1 VIAPSRSFFS
11 PFLLFSFSPPLVS
24 NGISGKILGAV
35 LLWLVLLG
43 IGAAAYKFVF
53 APKKKLVAVQQT
65 GSAQAHETE
74 ITIALDSFS
83 GYCVFRSDAFRR
95 ELDAQSIGLNLV
107 DDQANYAERLKTL
120 RNGDTPFAVFT
131 IDALLTASARLG
143 ETPGTIVMVIDESNG
158 ADAMVAYKQG
168 VPNLNALD
176 KADARFVVTRDSP
189 SETLARVVMASFRLP
204 QLPESPWIDAQG
216 AEDVLRQFQSASPNE
231 PRAFVL
237 WEPHVSRAL
246 ETPGAHVLID
256 SSKFKSKIVDV
267 LVVQRAFLLENES
280 LVRKVVEAYRR
291 AAYELERQPGGMAKA
306 VRDDAELQRA
316 PLSDAQAKQL
326 AAKILWKNTQE
337 NYAHFGVI
345 DGNSSHGLQPLDE
358 IIRGIVAVLEKTG
371 AVEGDPTAGQPHQW
385 YYDKLL
391 RAMHD
396 EHFHPGLIAGGD
408 EEQLRGQRAA
418 EELTE
423 QQWNGLTEV
432 GTLEV
437 EPLVF
442 ARGTSQ
448 LTAQSKLILDRLAET
463 LKSFPSYYVIVRG
476 NARREGDPAAN
487 KQLAEARAKEA
498 AAHLLNIGIE
508 PTRVRALGSE
518 PTPAGG
524 EAQTVRFVLGQRPF

>member
-1 VIAPSRSFFS
+1 
-11 PFLLFSFSPPLVS
+11 VS
-24 NGISGKILGAV
+24 NGISGKLLGAV
-35 LLWLVLLG
+35 VLWLVLLG
-43 IGAAAYKFVF
+43 IGVAVYKFVF
-53 APKKKLVAVQQT
+53 APRKQAVVVEQSGSQQNY
-65 GSAQAHETE
+65 ETE
-74 ITIALDSFS
+74 ITVALDSFS

-95 ELDAQSIGLNLV
+95 ELNAQGIGLNIV
-107 DDQANYAERLKTL
+107 DDQANYGERIKTL
-120 RNGDTPFAVFT
+120 RDGDTPFAVFT
-131 IDALLTASARLG
+131 IDALLTASARMG
-143 ETPGTIVMVIDESNG
+143 ETPGTIVMIVDESNG

-176 KADARFVVTRDSP
+176 KPDARFVVTRDSP

-204 QLPESPWIDAQG
+204 QMPESPWIDAQG
-216 AEDVLRQFQSASPNE
+216 GEDALAKLQAGSPNE
-231 PRAFVL
+231 PRAYVM

-246 ETPGAHVLID
+246 ETPGTHVLID

-267 LVVQRAFLLENES
+267 LVVQRAFLLANEP
-280 LVRKVVEAYRR
+280 LVRKVLEAYRR

-306 VRDDAELQRA
+306 VRDDAQLQGA
-316 PLSDAQAKQL
+316 PLSETQAKQL

-345 DGNSSHGLQPLDE
+345 DGNSTYGLQPLDE

-371 AVEGDPTAGQPHQW
+371 AVESDPTSGQPHQW

-408 EEQLRGQRAA
+408 EEQIRGHRTA
-418 EELTE
+418 EELSE
-423 QQWNGLTEV
+423 AQWNGLTEI

-448 LTAQSKLILDRLAET
+448 LTPQSKLILDRLAET

-498 AAHLLNIGIE
+498 ASHLLNTGVE
-508 PTRVRALGSE
+508 PTRIRALGSE
-518 PTPAGG
+518 PTPTGG

>member
-1 VIAPSRSFFS
+1 VSQGFGGK
-11 PFLLFSFSPPLVS
+11 LLAAALV
-24 NGISGKILGAV
+24 
-35 LLWLVLLG
+35 WLVLLG
-43 IGAAAYKFVF
+43 ICAAVYKFAF
-53 APKKKLVAVQQT
+53 APRKRAQNVQQS
-65 GSAQAHETE
+65 GSQPVHDTE
-74 ITIALDSFS
+74 ITVALDSFS
-83 GYCVFRSDAFRR
+83 GYCVLRSAAFRR
-95 ELDAQSIGLNLV
+95 ELDAQAIGLNWV
-107 DDQANYAERLKTL
+107 DDQANYSERIQTL
-120 RNGDTPFAVFT
+120 RNGQTPFAVFT
-131 IDALLTASARLG
+131 VDALLTASARLG

-158 ADAMVAYKQG
+158 ADAMVAYQQG

-176 KADARFVVTRDSP
+176 KPDARFVVTRDSP

-216 AEDVLRQFQSASPNE
+216 AEDVLRQFQAAKPNE
-231 PRAFVL
+231 PRAYVM

-256 SSKFKSKIVDV
+256 SSKFQSKIVDV
-267 LVVQRAFLLENES
+267 LVVQRAFLLENEP
-280 LVRKVVEAYRR
+280 LVRKVIEAYRR

-306 VRDDAELQRA
+306 VRDDADLQRA
-316 PLSDAQAKQL
+316 PLSDAQSKQL

-345 DGNSSHGLQPLDE
+345 AGDAAHGLQPLDE
-358 IIRGIVAVLEKTG
+358 IIRGIVTVLEKTG
-371 AVEGDPTAGQPHQW
+371 AVESDPTSGQPHQW
-385 YYDKLL
+385 YYDKIA
-391 RAMHD
+391 RAMYD
-396 EHFHPGLIAGGD
+396 ERFHPGLIAGGD
-408 EEQLRGQRAA
+408 QEAIRGQRTA

-423 QQWNGLTEV
+423 AQWNGLTEV

-448 LTAQSKLILDRLAET
+448 LTPQSKLVLDRLSET

-476 NARREGDPAAN
+476 NARREGDAEAN
-487 KQLAEARAKEA
+487 RLLAEARAKEA
-498 AAHLLNIGIE
+498 AAHLLNAGIVA
-508 PTRVRALGSE
+508 TRIRALGSE

>member
-1 VIAPSRSFFS
+1 M
-11 PFLLFSFSPPLVS
+11 S
-24 NGISGKILGAV
+24 NGISGKLLGAV
-35 LLWLVLLG
+35 VLWLVLLG
-43 IGAAAYKFVF
+43 IGVAIYKFVF
-53 APKKKLVAVQQT
+53 APQKKAAVVQQS
-65 GSAQAHETE
+65 GSTAKHDTE
-74 ITIALDSFS
+74 VTIALDSFS

-95 ELDAQSIGLNLV
+95 ELDAQGIGVNLV
-107 DDQANYAERLKTL
+107 DDQANYGQRIKSL
-120 RNGDTPFAVFT
+120 RDGETPFAVFT

-143 ETPGTIVMVIDESNG
+143 ETPGTIVMIVDESNG

-176 KADARFVVTRDSP
+176 KPEARFVVTRDSP

-216 AEDVLRQFQSASPNE
+216 AEDVLRQFQSASPSE
-231 PRAFVL
+231 PRAYVL

-246 ETPGAHVLID
+246 ETPGTQVLID

-267 LVVQRAFLLENES
+267 LVVQRTYLIENEP
-280 LVRKVVEAYRR
+280 LVRKVLEAYRR

-306 VRDDAELQRA
+306 VRDDAQSQGA
-316 PLSDAQAKQL
+316 PLSEAQAKQL

-345 DGNSSHGLQPLDE
+345 DGNSTFGLQPLDE
-358 IIRGIVAVLEKTG
+358 IIRGIVSILEKTG
-371 AVEGDPTAGQPHQW
+371 AVESDPTGGQTHQW

-391 RAMHD
+391 RTMHD
-396 EHFHPGLIAGGD
+396 EHFHPGMIAGSD
-408 EEQLRGQRAA
+408 EEQIRGHRTA

-423 QQWNGLTEV
+423 QQWDGLTEI

-448 LTAQSKLILDRLAET
+448 LTPQSKLILDRLAET

-498 AAHLLNIGIE
+498 AAHLLNIGID
-508 PTRVRALGSE
+508 PTRIRALGSE
-518 PTPAGG
+518 PTPTGG